1 MAVVLQVEQEQVD
14 KVMLVEQ
21 VALDLDH
28 HILAVAVVV
37 QAQLVLHQ
45 QILQELE
52 LAVMEQTIVIK
63 LVVI

>member
-1 MAVVLQVEQEQVD
+1 VVLQVEQEQVD

-21 VALDLDH
+21 VVLDLDH
-28 HILAVAVVV
+28 HILAVAVVE

-52 LAVMEQTIVIK
+52 LAVMEQTIVIE